1 MTAQPDGIVSARLAS
16 TLSLAILS
24 QKSYQGKCSVNLSSS
39 SHPPVSPLNQTTT
52 AFSGQ
57 SIFLGHTFLCCSKPL
72 SFFIMLLLTATI
84 EVRHLQYNCI
94 FCAYRAGLLRLDSH
108 FQSSAD
114 TPDVYLHDRAR
125 LS

>member
-1 MTAQPDGIVSARLAS
+1 MTAQPDGIMSARLAS
-16 TLSLAILS
+16 TFSLAILS
-24 QKSYQGKCSVNLSSS
+24 QKSYQGKCAVNLSLS
-39 SHPPVSPLNQTTT
+39 SHPPVYPLNQTIA

-57 SIFLGHTFLCCSKPL
+57 SIFLGHTFLCSSEPL
-72 SFFIMLLLTATI
+72 SFFIMLLLTAAI

-108 FQSSAD
+108 FQSTAD
-114 TPDVYLHDRAR
+114 TPDVYLPDRAG